1 MKYDTLLCVISDG
14 IAVVTVNRPEK
25 LNAINSMM
33 KENLRDV
40 FDSLKSNGEVRVVI
54 LTGAGDKSFV
64 AGTDIA
70 ELEVLTRETGQ
81 SFAAGGQAIFDRI
94 EHLGKPVI
102 AAVNG
107 YALGGGCELALACHL
122 RIASER
128 ARFGQP
134 EVLLGLIP
142 GYGGSQRLPRLIG
155 RGRALE
161 MVLTGTQI
169 DATEALRIGLV
180 NRVVPHG
187 KLMEETRRI
196 AVAVAGNAPVA
207 VRVALQAVNLSEELT
222 LAEGLG
228 REAELFGLCCSTS
241 DFKEGVNAFL
251 EKRKPSFRGE

>member
-1 MKYDTLLCVISDG
+1 
-14 IAVVTVNRPEK
+14 
-25 LNAINSMM
+25 
-33 KENLRDV
+33 
-40 FDSLKSNGEVRVVI
+40 
-54 LTGAGDKSFV
+54 
-64 AGTDIA
+64 
-70 ELEVLTRETGQ
+70 
-81 SFAAGGQAIFDRI
+81 
-94 EHLGKPVI
+94 
-102 AAVNG
+102 
-107 YALGGGCELALACHL
+107 
-122 RIASER
+122 
-128 ARFGQP
+128 
-134 EVLLGLIP
+134 
-142 GYGGSQRLPRLIG
+142 
-155 RGRALE
+155 